1 MCYCRSKAEQGLR
14 WSVTGGDESRHDHR
28 RRPAGVEGLDVRR
41 RAGGVRARHG
51 CAGDDVVRREPVVS
65 EVAGHRRQRRPRRQD
80 GDPRRR
86 QVRLQVSGETHSWP
100 TELAPSIFLDCNL
113 LLPFD
118 LIILTTF
125 RIPGL
130 IKFGPVDEK
139 EATIGASELKV
150 ALVLWMLPTG
160 LLQNKATVRGVQ
172 AYVVGA
178 DSTLQSNKN
187 FVQHCRN
194 LFHYFLLVELLGW
207 LNLTV
212 FC

>member
-1 MCYCRSKAEQGLR
+1 MIVICCF
-14 WSVTGGDESRHDHR
+14 
-28 RRPAGVEGLDVRR
+28 
-41 RAGGVRARHG
+41 
-51 CAGDDVVRREPVVS
+51 
-65 EVAGHRRQRRPRRQD
+65 
-80 GDPRRR
+80 
-86 QVRLQVSGETHSWP
+86 HS
-100 TELAPSIFLDCNL
+100 
-113 LLPFD
+113 
-118 LIILTTF
+118 ILTTF

-194 LFHYFLLVELLGW
+194 LFHYFLLVELLDW